1 MNTSEPYLRKILLIG
16 HSHKLRHCIEPES
29 RYLLLVKWETLE
41 DQTEGFRGPDE
52 YQQWRDLLHH
62 FYDPFPAVEHY
73 SLGELSESE

>member
-1 MNTSEPYLRKILLIG
+1 MRKILLFG
-16 HSHKLRHCIEPES
+16 DSRQLRHCIERES

-41 DQTEGFRGPDE
+41 DHTEGFREPDE

-73 SLGELSESE
+73 SLGGLSGSE